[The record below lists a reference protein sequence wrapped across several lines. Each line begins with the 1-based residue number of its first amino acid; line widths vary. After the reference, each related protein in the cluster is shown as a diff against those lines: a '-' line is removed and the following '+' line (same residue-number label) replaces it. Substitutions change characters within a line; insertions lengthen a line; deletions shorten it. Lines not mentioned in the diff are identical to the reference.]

1 MHGNAV
7 VVVFGLLVG
16 QERGNVFFCV
26 QWEGVA
32 RTHRGRVVSCR
43 PLFFTTFPLFFVAR
57 FFLFFSTPHPT
68 VRKESAR
75 HHTPRPPPPHCS
87 QRKRAAPHAKTTT
100 TGRPCVAVFFFWGG
114 CRASLCRDA
123 APPPPP
129 PLFFPAC
136 LSRRVSPMFL
146 RHLFPP
152 HPLQP
157 ATRLDKTAPAQP
169 THTPFFFVLCSPPP
183 RPFFGHASSFPPCR
197 PLPLPLASTPMPV
210 TPSFLTTQ
218 SPRRGHLS
226 WCTTSPT
233 PLPHTRSFE
242 VSTPLPCL
250 HTLFPQPRT
259 PPLPLRQPCG

>member
-129 PLFFPAC
+129 PPVFSSVPFEEGFTHVSSPPFPSTPFAACHTPRQDGTRAADTHSVFFRVVFAAPSSFFWSRLVLPSLPPPPPPLGLHPHACHPLFFN
-136 LSRRVSPMFL
+136 
-146 RHLFPP
+146 
-152 HPLQP
+152 
-157 ATRLDKTAPAQP
+157 
-169 THTPFFFVLCSPPP
+169 HTVP
-183 RPFFGHASSFPPCR
+183 
-197 PLPLPLASTPMPV
+197 
-210 TPSFLTTQ
+210 
-218 SPRRGHLS
+218 
-226 WCTTSPT
+226 
-233 PLPHTRSFE
+233 
-242 VSTPLPCL
+242 
-250 HTLFPQPRT
+250 
-259 PPLPLRQPCG
+259 